1 MSREV
6 RRVPLDWR
14 HPVEPNPHWR
24 FQQAG
29 RWRRGDLEPTLHGPE
44 EMFTPLLGHSY
55 AEDAEEWDADAAL
68 WSRGEHPHQRDYPF
82 EEWDGLRPV
91 AADYMPDFGDADLG
105 WCLYETVSEGT
116 PVTPVFAT
124 AEELI
129 GHLCTVGQDWDH
141 VPMRRASAEAVVRT
155 GHTLGS
161 MAVVDG
167 RVLRSDLDADV
178 LMGSSDD

>member
-24 FQQAG
+24 LQQAG

-44 EMFTPLLGHSY
+44 EMFTPLLGG
-55 AEDAEEWDADAAL
+55 ARDEDEDE
-68 WSRGEHPHQRDYPF
+68 
-82 EEWDGLRPV
+82 
-91 AADYMPDFGDADLG
+91 ADYMPDFGDADLG

-124 AEELI
+124 AEALI
-129 GHLCTVGQDWDH
+129 EHLCTVGQDWDQ
-141 VPMRRASAEAVVRT
+141 VPMRRASAEAVVRA

-161 MAVVDG
+161 MAVVDR
-167 RVLRSDLDADV
+167 RVLRSDMDADV
-178 LMGSSDD
+178 LMGAGDGEAPGDA